1 MSEYLES
8 NIHINTLQSNEKE
21 KLWSKIFWYNY
32 NPDFSYKKLISRLE
46 QRINED
52 NKLYFNIDYE
62 WDHRDFLEVISLIKK
77 NNYKLDL
84 NFLERLTNKQKILI
98 SHLFLWPLYYDFR
111 RKNDERIK
119 AIQNKSLFFLMHIYL
134 HWSIYGLDWDKLY
147 KILESMEWVNAFY
160 LTQTCRFLDKQD
172 TKYRENYAN
181 IINEY
186 HCIKTLDENINS
198 TLEKKEI
205 DLRKDFSLIAL
216 HARWECWYWRAENRW
231 YKQFDKEWK
240 ETDLEVKDILRNWY
254 TYLDRSDKNIYND
267 FSWTEYNEF
276 LDAPCGVA
284 LTYKDKPVACI
295 SFYIKN
301 WNELFINQIQKVS
314 FKEYDRYWRCI
325 ARKYNPI
332 INNIDWETT
341 LYNVTHKLAKN
352 LHCTRIIIQWWENN
366 RRTKE
371 LRKDNNWEKIT
382 SKNGEY
388 HLKVDTAK
396 KIYDDFA
403 ESKWLWKNKKTGN
416 RELKLE

>member
-1 MSEYLES
+1 MPEYLEP

-98 SHLFLWPLYYDFR
+98 SHLFLWPLYFDFR

-134 HWSIYGLDWDKLY
+134 HWSIYGLDWEKLY

-186 HCIKTLDENINS
+186 HCIKTLNENINS

-301 WNELFINQIQKVS
+301 W
-314 FKEYDRYWRCI
+314 
-325 ARKYNPI
+325 
-332 INNIDWETT
+332 
-341 LYNVTHKLAKN
+341 
-352 LHCTRIIIQWWENN
+352 
-366 RRTKE
+366 
-371 LRKDNNWEKIT
+371 
-382 SKNGEY
+382 
-388 HLKVDTAK
+388 
-396 KIYDDFA
+396 
-403 ESKWLWKNKKTGN
+403 
-416 RELKLE
+416 